1 MGQVYRAW
9 DIKLNAAQES
19 MGNAATLVSPASN
32 QRMPVAGAI
41 LLGLAAVLALGF
53 VAMFALPYS
62 TLDETTFGRFWPKRG
77 WLLTHMAGGMV
88 ALLVGP
94 VQIWLGL
101 TRRRMALHRVLGKVY
116 LAAVV
121 VGGISSFGLSLTT
134 EAGWMLGMGL
144 AFLGLAWFVTTGMA
158 LAAVLR
164 RRFELHKEWMIR
176 SYVVTFAFVNFR
188 IFAGVTEA
196 MGVGTELERLAAA
209 SWFCWAVPLLVT
221 EVLLQARRTLAP
233 SRAT

>member
-1 MGQVYRAW
+1 M
-9 DIKLNAAQES
+9 S
-19 MGNAATLVSPASN
+19 NAATLASPASN
-32 QRMPVAGAI
+32 QRMPVAGTI

-53 VAMFALPYS
+53 LAMFALPYS

-77 WLLTHMAGGMV
+77 WLLTHIAGGMV
-88 ALLVGP
+88 ALVVGP

-116 LAAVV
+116 AAAVV

-134 EAGWMLGMGL
+134 EAGWAFGMGL

-188 IFAGVTEA
+188 IFVGVTEA
-196 MGVGTELERLAAA
+196 MGVGTDLERLAAA

-233 SRAT
+233 APAPAPSRATSVS

>member
-53 VAMFALPYS
+53 LAMFALPYS

-188 IFAGVTEA
+188 IFVGVTEA
-196 MGVGTELERLAAA
+196 MGVGTELERIAAA

>member
-1 MGQVYRAW
+1 MS
-9 DIKLNAAQES
+9 NAAS
-19 MGNAATLVSPASN
+19 LASSVSH
-32 QRMPVAGAI
+32 RRVPVAGAI

-53 VAMFALPYS
+53 VAGFALPYW

-77 WLLTHMAGGMV
+77 WLLPHIAGGMV

-101 TRRRMALHRVLGKVY
+101 KRQKMALHRREGLVY
-116 LAAVV
+116 LAAVAI
-121 VGGISSFGLSLTT
+121 GGIGSFGLSLTT
-134 EAGWMLGMGL
+134 EAGWVLGMGL

-158 LAAVLR
+158 FAAVRR

-188 IFAGVTEA
+188 IFLGVTET
-196 MGVGTELERLAAA
+196 MGVGTDLERLGAA

-221 EVLLQARRTLAP
+221 EVWLQARRTLA
-233 SRAT
+233 SSSATAVS

>member
-1 MGQVYRAW
+1 M
-9 DIKLNAAQES
+9 S
-19 MGNAATLVSPASN
+19 NAATLASPASN

-77 WLLTHMAGGMV
+77 WLLTHIAGGMV

-116 LAAVV
+116 AAAVV

-134 EAGWMLGMGL
+134 EAGWIFGMGL

-188 IFAGVTEA
+188 IFIGGLRRWASKQSSSALRPPVGSAG
-196 MGVGTELERLAAA
+196 R
-209 SWFCWAVPLLVT
+209 
-221 EVLLQARRTLAP
+221 
-233 SRAT
+233 SRCL

>member
-1 MGQVYRAW
+1 M
-9 DIKLNAAQES
+9 S
-19 MGNAATLVSPASN
+19 NAATLVSPASD
-32 QRMPVAGAI
+32 RGMPVAGAI

-62 TLDETTFGRFWPKRG
+62 TLDETTFDRFWPKRG
-77 WLLTHMAGGMV
+77 WLLTHIAGGMV

-121 VGGISSFGLSLTT
+121 VGGTSSFGLSLTT
-134 EAGWMLGMGL
+134 EAGWILGMGL
-144 AFLGLAWFVTTGMA
+144 AVLGLAWFVTTGMA

-176 SYVVTFAFVNFR
+176 SYVVTFAFVNLR
-188 IFAGVTEA
+188 IFVGVTEA
-196 MGVGTELERLAAA
+196 MGVGTELERIAAA

-233 SRAT
+233 SRATYVS

>member
-19 MGNAATLVSPASN
+19 MGNAATLVSPVSN

-53 VAMFALPYS
+53 LAMFALPYS

-77 WLLTHMAGGMV
+77 WLLTHIAGGMV

-101 TRRRMALHRVLGKVY
+101 TRRKMALHRVLGKVY
-116 LAAVV
+116 VAAVV

-188 IFAGVTEA
+188 IFVGVTEA
-196 MGVGTELERLAAA
+196 MGVGTELERIAAA